1 MTNPRGGAE
10 IFYSYD
16 HPVDYL
22 TVNLLTNIKG
32 VAQYQDPLFH
42 GYKKIDLSFYTVEV
56 DGETRAVCRLWLNGV
71 LTDQSDFNLH
81 CGLVESI
88 QNRVVFSD
96 TAISVYTNDSWVYT
110 YCFVDADWPN
120 TVQIK
125 AQVTGGDIVLNV
137 VCAELSDPREAVYV
151 DYESTSDSALQ
162 SIIQQRPIQ
171 IFAQVDRANA
181 FTYSATR
188 DTALGHHIIS
198 YEEQTRDNNNMASD
212 GLVYYSDVGINI
224 SEMTAE
230 QVGLIT
236 KLYRLSELYNG
247 AIEAAKRMQQIAL
260 ERRKIVTIACR
271 LDSRMQVADKLLIDT
286 ILTGTGTHITDEI
299 IIEDIT
305 ISLSDGNYS
314 MRISGRRKQG

>member
-16 HPVDYL
+16 HPADYL
-22 TVNLLTNIKG
+22 TVKLVTNIKG
-32 VAQYQDPLFH
+32 VAQFQDPVFH
-42 GYKKIDLSFYTVEV
+42 GFKLVDLAFWTLEMDS
-56 DGETRAVCRLWLNGV
+56 ETHVTCQVWLDGV
-71 LTDQSDFNLH
+71 LTDQSEFNLH

-88 QNRVVFSD
+88 HNRVVFSD
-96 TAISVYTNDSWVYT
+96 TSISVYTNDLWVYT
-110 YCFVDADWPN
+110 YCFVDTDWPG

-125 AQVTGGDIVLNV
+125 AQVTGGDVTLNV
-137 VCAELSDPREAVYV
+137 VRAELCDPREAVYI

-171 IFAQVDRANA
+171 VFAQVDRANS

-188 DTALGHHIIS
+188 DRVSSHHVIT
-198 YEEQTRDNNNMASD
+198 YEDQTRDNNNMASD

-224 SEMTAE
+224 SELTAE

-260 ERRKIVTIACR
+260 ERRKIVTVTCR
-271 LDSRMQVADKLLIDT
+271 LDSRLQIADILVIDT

-305 ISLSDGNYS
+305 ISLSDGSYS
-314 MRISGRRKQG
+314 MRISGRRKL

>member
-16 HPVDYL
+16 NPADYL
-22 TVNLLTNIKG
+22 TVTLSTNIKG
-32 VAQYQDPLFH
+32 VAQYQDTIYH
-42 GYKKIDLSFYTVEV
+42 GYKQIDLSFWTLEI
-56 DGETRAVCRLWLNGV
+56 DNETHVVCQVWLGGV
-71 LTDQSDFNLH
+71 LTDQSEFNLH

-88 QNRVVFSD
+88 HNRVVFSD
-96 TAISVYTNDSWVYT
+96 SSISVYTNDFWVYT
-110 YCFVDADWPN
+110 YCFVDTDWPAA
-120 TVQIK
+120 VQIK
-125 AQVTGGDIVLNV
+125 AKVTGGDLTLNV
-137 VCAELSDPREAVYV
+137 VSAELCDPREAVYV

-188 DTALGHHIIS
+188 DTVPAHHVVS
-198 YEEQTRDNNNMASD
+198 YDEQTHDNNNLASD

-247 AIEAAKRMQQIAL
+247 AIEAAQRMQQIAL
-260 ERRKIVTIACR
+260 ERRKIVNITCR
-271 LDSRMQVADKLLIDT
+271 LDSRLQVADKLAIDLF
-286 ILTGTGTHITDEI
+286 LTSTGTHIVDEI
-299 IIEDIT
+299 IIEDIS

-314 MRISGRRKQG
+314 MRISGRRKF

>member
-22 TVNLLTNIKG
+22 TVKLVTNIKG
-32 VAQYQDPLFH
+32 VAQYQDPVFH
-42 GYKKIDLSFYTVEV
+42 GFKSIDLSFWTLEI
-56 DGETRAVCRLWLNGV
+56 DGETHITCQVWLDGV
-71 LTDQSDFNLH
+71 LTDQSNFNLR

-88 QNRVVFSD
+88 HNRVVFSD
-96 TAISVYTNDSWVYT
+96 MAISVYTNDLWVYT
-110 YCFVDADWPN
+110 YCFVDTDWPG
-120 TVQIK
+120 TVHIK
-125 AQVTGGDIVLNV
+125 ARATGGDIALNV
-137 VCAELSDPREAVYV
+137 VSAELCDPREAVYV

-188 DTALGHHIIS
+188 DTVPAHHMTS

-247 AIEAAKRMQQIAL
+247 AIEAARRMQQIAL
-260 ERRKIVTIACR
+260 ERRKIVNIACR
-271 LDSRMQVADKLLIDT
+271 LDSRLQIADRLLIDT
-286 ILTGTGTHITDEI
+286 VLTGTQTHITDEI

-305 ISLSDGNYS
+305 ISLSDGSYS
-314 MRISGRRKQG
+314 MRISGRRKL